1 MDRWAPLR
9 VYGDRRILA
18 LFVLGFASGL
28 PLLLVYST
36 LSYWLRQEGASLTEI
51 GWFSLA
57 GTAYGFK
64 FAWAPLV
71 DHLRLPVLTRSLG
84 QRRSWLIVSQIAVAG
99 GILALGATQPGEALT
114 LTAFWAVLLAFASAT
129 QDIVVDALRI
139 EMLDE
144 SRQGG
149 GAANFVNGYR
159 IGTLVA
165 GAGALIIADHFGWFT
180 AYAAMAGLM
189 TLGMAVTLLL
199 PEPDRAGLLPKS
211 GHAGLL
217 PKSGHAGRAGV
228 EAPDMAA
235 RFRDAIVDPFREFTT
250 RDHWLVILAFVAV
263 YKYGDALLGAM
274 ANPFYADM
282 GFSGTEIA
290 VITKGW
296 GLAMSLFGAFLG
308 GLLSFRFGILRALF
322 VTGIG
327 QLSGNLAFAGL
338 AAAGKS
344 LSLLTLAIAVENL
357 TGAMATAAFVA
368 YLSGLCNARFT
379 ATQYALL
386 TSLTAQARTIFAAG
400 GGWLADQTGWM
411 AFFLVT
417 IVAAL
422 PGLALLSW
430 LIRREKK
437 VPLARPGGDD

>member
-1 MDRWAPLR
+1 MRSWTDAARL
-9 VYGDRRILA
+9 YLDRRILA

-36 LSYWLRQEGASLTEI
+36 LSFWLRQESISLTEI

-64 FAWAPLV
+64 FLWAPLV
-71 DHLRLPVLTRSLG
+71 DHLRIPLLAGWLG
-84 QRRSWLIVSQIAVAG
+84 QRRSWLLCAQLAVAAT
-99 GILALGATQPGEALT
+99 IVALGATNPGEALT
-114 LTAFWAVLLAFASAT
+114 LTAFWAVALAFASAT

-144 SRQGG
+144 EEQGG

-159 IGTLVA
+159 VGTLAA
-165 GAGALIIADHFGWFT
+165 GAGALIIADVHGWFW
-180 AYAAMAGLM
+180 AYAAMALLM
-189 TLGMAVTLLL
+189 TLGMAVTLWLS
-199 PEPDRAGLLPKS
+199 EPPRRATPPVADTGW
-211 GHAGLL
+211 
-217 PKSGHAGRAGV
+217 R
-228 EAPDMAA
+228 A
-235 RFRDAIVDPFREFTT
+235 RFETAIVAPFRDFTLR
-250 RDHWLVILAFVAV
+250 RDWLVILVFVAV

-296 GLAMSLFGAFLG
+296 GLAMSLTGAVLG
-308 GLLSFRFGILRALF
+308 GVLVARQGLLMALF

-327 QLSGNLAFAGL
+327 QLSGNLAFAWL
-338 AAAGKS
+338 AASGKS
-344 LSLLTLAIAVENL
+344 LGALTLAIAVENL

-368 YLSGLCNARFT
+368 YLSALCNVRFT

-386 TSLTAQARTIFAAG
+386 TSLTAQARTVFAAG
-400 GGWLADQTGWM
+400 GGWLADQLGWM
-411 AFFLVT
+411 MFFLAT
-417 IVAAL
+417 IAAAV
-422 PGLALLSW
+422 PGLVLLIW
-430 LIRREKK
+430 MMRRGDETHQEK
-437 VPLARPGGDD
+437 VNLETPDGGG

>member
-1 MDRWAPLR
+1 MMQSWETLR
-9 VYGDRRILA
+9 VYADRRVLA
-18 LFVLGFASGL
+18 LFILGFASGL

-57 GTAYGFK
+57 GMAYGFK
-64 FAWAPLV
+64 FLWAPLV
-71 DHLRLPVLTRSLG
+71 DHLRLPYLTRRLG

-99 GILALGATQPGEALT
+99 GIVALGATRPGEALT
-114 LTAFWAVLLAFASAT
+114 LTAFWAVVLAFASAT
-129 QDIVVDALRI
+129 QDIVVDAFRI

-144 SRQGG
+144 EQQGG

-159 IGTLVA
+159 IGTLAA
-165 GAGALIIADHFGWFT
+165 GAGALIIADHFGWFW

-189 TLGMAVTLLL
+189 TLGMAVTLML
-199 PEPDRAGLLPKS
+199 PEPARAKPAS
-211 GHAGLL
+211 PEAGEFAERFH
-217 PKSGHAGRAGV
+217 KAVV
-228 EAPDMAA
+228 EP
-235 RFRDAIVDPFREFTT
+235 FRDFTT
-250 RDHWLVILAFVAV
+250 REHWLVILAFVTV

-274 ANPFYADM
+274 ANPFYADL

-296 GLAMSLFGAFLG
+296 GLAMSLLGAFLG
-308 GLLSFRFGILRALF
+308 GLLTFRYGVLKALF
-322 VTGIG
+322 VTGVG
-327 QLSGNLAFAGL
+327 QLTGNLAFAGL

-344 LSLLTLAIAVENL
+344 LPLLTMAIAVENL

-368 YLSGLCNARFT
+368 YLSGLCSTQFT

-386 TSLTAQARTIFAAG
+386 TSLTAQARTVFAAG
-400 GGWLADQTGWM
+400 GGWLADQTGWL

-417 IVAAL
+417 IAAAV
-422 PGLALLSW
+422 PGLILLAW
-430 LIRREKK
+430 LIRRAPKG
-437 VPLARPGGDD
+437 PLEFDDPPR